1 MTHTSLKSLYFT
13 LKLLGAVF
21 VLCFFGQ
28 PVSAEGFFSQLSETE
43 IISLDRGEAIIR
55 PLRDVNRM
63 GLGVQVSQEAKELR
77 ARVLKLKPNYI
88 TEFIQ
93 VISIADPGESMAIQ
107 ENLIKA
113 LADVKGYIKIPY
125 WSERFQT
132 TYDLFDKMII
142 LDSRK
147 TDDEYTIEVLQH
159 MKPFNDFRASY
170 RYSHR
175 PGFVRFSSV
184 NLEPIVYTPNN
195 FSSVSP
201 GGMIWELCAFESA
214 GRLNVYG
221 IGAVKAFD
229 LLGIF
234 RDRLEPSFMGRVKAF
249 FEYVSRKMK

>member
-1 MTHTSLKSLYFT
+1 MKTSLKFKHFALRYLCT
-13 LKLLGAVF
+13 VF
-21 VLCFFGQ
+21 IACFIMQ
-28 PVSAEGFFSQLSETE
+28 PVFAAGVFDQVSETE
-43 IISLDRGEAIIR
+43 IKSLDRGEAIIR

-63 GLGVQVSQEAKELR
+63 GLSPQVSQEAKELR

-88 TEFIQ
+88 TEFMQ
-93 VISIADPGESMAIQ
+93 VISVADLGESVAIQ
-107 ENLIKA
+107 DKLVKA

-142 LDSRK
+142 VDSRK
-147 TDDEYTIEVLQH
+147 TEDEYTIEVLQH
-159 MKPFNDFRASY
+159 MKPFNDFRAEY
-170 RYSHR
+170 RYSYRH
-175 PGFVRFSSV
+175 GFVRFSSV

-201 GGMIWELCAFESA
+201 GGMIWELYAFESA
-214 GRLNVYG
+214 GKLNVYG

-229 LLGIF
+229 FLGIF

-249 FEYVSRKMK
+249 FEYVSQKMK